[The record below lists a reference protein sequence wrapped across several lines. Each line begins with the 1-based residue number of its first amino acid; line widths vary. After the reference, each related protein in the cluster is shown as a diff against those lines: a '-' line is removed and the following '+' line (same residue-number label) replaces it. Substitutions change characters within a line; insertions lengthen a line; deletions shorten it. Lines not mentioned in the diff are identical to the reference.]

1 MLSYFLEYFALSSS
15 VSVCLLVLCM
25 ASEISFAC
33 SEAVNGIEK
42 ARLLPKR
49 PPNLKERRQKFI
61 IITLKINLFLY
72 VSCSHPVGQ
81 LNENPVHE
89 YELLVFNIDE
99 IELLVFIGVEN
110 EQLVFNGIENAHLLY
125 PLNSP
130 FRINIWGG
138 GRNVHYRFYRKRGF
152 LVLDSR
158 LTAQLLQ
165 KGREIDR
172 PAVINF
178 QIIIYCLFF
187 SPSSHP
193 KWSSVFNYEVRK
205 LVCLHSK

>member
-1 MLSYFLEYFALSSS
+1 MKPST
-15 VSVCLLVLCM
+15 V
-25 ASEISFAC
+25 
-33 SEAVNGIEK
+33 EK

-110 EQLVFNGIENAHLLY
+110 EQLVFNGIENEHLLY

-138 GRNVHYRFYRKRGF
+138 GGMSITGFIANEDFWSPPPLPPYRIDFAKNRKKSESTQNG
-152 LVLDSR
+152 LK
-158 LTAQLLQ
+158 QL
-165 KGREIDR
+165 
-172 PAVINF
+172 
-178 QIIIYCLFF
+178 
-187 SPSSHP
+187 
-193 KWSSVFNYEVRK
+193 
-205 LVCLHSK
+205 